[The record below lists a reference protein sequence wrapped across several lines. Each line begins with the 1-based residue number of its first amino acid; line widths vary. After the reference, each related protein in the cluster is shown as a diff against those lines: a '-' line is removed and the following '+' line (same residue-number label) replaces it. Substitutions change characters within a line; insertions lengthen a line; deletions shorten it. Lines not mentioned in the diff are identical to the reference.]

1 MIHFNEYPVHF
12 GPTLLTS
19 DSEINNPKSN
29 KLTLNSYLV
38 GGAVRDQLLN
48 RAVKDKDYLVVG
60 SSIEQMLNLG
70 FVQVG
75 KDFPVFLHPKTK
87 AEYALART
95 ERKQGQGYTGF
106 TCYFDPDV
114 TIEEDLKRRDL
125 TVNAMAMDD
134 DGQIIDPYNGQK
146 DLTDR
151 ILRHVS
157 DAFIEDPLRVLR
169 VARFAARYHKYGFTI
184 ADETLAL
191 MQTISQSGELKSLT
205 PERVWQEM
213 QLSLADGGAN
223 SDINSGNPEVFF
235 QVLQQCGALEE
246 LWPELAVLWGIPNPA
261 LWHPEI
267 CSGVHTMMVLQ
278 QSVLLTQ
285 AFFEDSAEGSVD
297 DKSDNKSDSKTAIR
311 FAALCHDLG
320 KGITSDH
327 LWPSHKGHEKAG
339 LPLVE
344 KICKQLKVPSHYKQ
358 LALKVCE
365 FHLHCHKAFELKAST
380 ILKMF
385 DQLDI
390 WRKPQEFD
398 YFLIA
403 CKSDFLGRLGFENRP
418 YPQEQY
424 LQAAAKAAREVTA
437 KSFVEQG
444 LKGLAIKEAM
454 AEARLKVILE
464 IKAEYEHLDPSQN

>member
-1 MIHFNEYPVHF
+1 MSSRN
-12 GPTLLTS
+12 
-19 DSEINNPKSN
+19 SEIQHSQHSQ
-29 KLTLNSYLV
+29 LNTYLV
-38 GGAVRDQLLN
+38 GGAVRDKLLN
-48 RAVKDKDYLVVG
+48 RPVKDKDYLVVG
-60 SSIEQMLNLG
+60 ASVEQMKALG
-70 FVQVG
+70 YQQVG

-95 ERKQGQGYTGF
+95 ERKEGQGYTGF
-106 TCYFDPDV
+106 SCYFAPDV

-125 TVNAMAMDD
+125 TVNAMAMTD
-134 DGQIIDPYNGQK
+134 DGEIIDPYHGQK
-146 DLTDR
+146 DLNDR

-191 MQTISQSGELKSLT
+191 MQEISASGELKSLT

-213 QLSLADGGAN
+213 QLSLADGGAS
-223 SDINSGNPEVFF
+223 SDTNSGTHSGSPEVFF
-235 QVLQQCGALEE
+235 QVLKQCNALEE

-267 CSGVHTMMVLQ
+267 CSGIHTMMVLQ

-285 AFFEDSAEGSVD
+285 AFFKDKGD
-297 DKSDNKSDSKTAIR
+297 DKNDYKTAVR

-320 KGITSDH
+320 KGITSDK

-344 KICKQLKVPSHYKQ
+344 KICLQLKVPTHYKQ

-380 ILKMF
+380 LLKMF
-385 DQLDI
+385 NQLDI
-390 WRKPQEFD
+390 WRKPEEFD
-398 YFLIA
+398 HFLMA
-403 CKSDFLGRLGFENRP
+403 CKADFLGRLGFENRP

-424 LQAAAKAAREVTA
+424 LQAAVEAARAVTA
-437 KSFVEQG
+437 KAFVEQG
-444 LKGLAIKEAM
+444 LQGIAIKEAM
-454 AEARLKVILE
+454 EKARLHAIVAV
-464 IKAEYEHLDPSQN
+464 KADCAHLNPNP

>member
-1 MIHFNEYPVHF
+1 MVNLLLLISTLGFNLPASSSLKNSTE
-12 GPTLLTS
+12 
-19 DSEINNPKSN
+19 
-29 KLTLNSYLV
+29 LNSYLV

-60 SSIEQMLNLG
+60 SSVEQMLSLG
-70 FVQVG
+70 YQQVG
-75 KDFPVFLHPKTK
+75 KDFPVFLHPQTK

-106 TCYFDPDV
+106 CCYFAPDV
-114 TIEEDLKRRDL
+114 TIEQDLQRRDL
-125 TVNAMAMDD
+125 TINAMAMDD
-134 DGQIIDPYNGQK
+134 DGNIIDPYHGQQ
-146 DLTDR
+146 DLNDR

-184 ADETLAL
+184 ATETLVL
-191 MQTISQSGELKSLT
+191 MQDISQSGELNSLT

-223 SDINSGNPEVFF
+223 TNSGNPEVFF
-235 QVLQQCGALEE
+235 QVLHQCNALEE

-267 CSGVHTMMVLQ
+267 CSGIHTMMVLQ
-278 QSVLLTQ
+278 QAVLLTQ
-285 AFFEDSAEGSVD
+285 VMPDAQAD
-297 DKSDNKSDSKTAIR
+297 DKTAIR

-320 KGITSDH
+320 KGITPDH
-327 LWPSHKGHEKAG
+327 LWPSHKGHEKSG

-344 KICKQLKVPSHYKQ
+344 KICQQLKVPNHYKQ

-380 ILKMF
+380 LLKMF
-385 DQLDI
+385 NQLDI
-390 WRKPQEFD
+390 WRKPAEFD
-398 YFLIA
+398 YFLMA

-424 LQAAAKAAREVTA
+424 LQAAAKAAKEVTA

-454 AEARLKVILE
+454 ANSRLNAITLV
-464 IKAEYEHLDPSQN
+464 KAEYAYLDPTPRKEISLGKEKLQSNQT

>member
-1 MIHFNEYPVHF
+1 M
-12 GPTLLTS
+12 LTS
-19 DSEINNPKSN
+19 KPEIKNSQ
-29 KLTLNSYLV
+29 LNSYLV
-38 GGAVRDQLLN
+38 GGAVRDKLLN
-48 RAVKDKDYLVVG
+48 RPIKDEDYLVVG
-60 SSIEQMLNLG
+60 ASVEQMIKLG
-70 FVQVG
+70 YHQVG

-106 TCYFDPDV
+106 SCYFAPDV
-114 TIEEDLKRRDL
+114 TIEQDLLRRDL
-125 TVNAMAMDD
+125 TVNAMAMDQN
-134 DGQIIDPYNGQK
+134 GKIIDPYNGQN
-146 DLTDR
+146 DLNAR

-184 ADETLAL
+184 ADETLNL
-191 MQTISQSGELKSLT
+191 MQEISASGELKCLT

-235 QVLQQCGALEE
+235 EVLQQCNALEE
-246 LWPELAVLWGIPNPA
+246 LWPELAILWGIPNPA

-267 CSGVHTMMVLQ
+267 CSGIHTMMVLQ
-278 QSVLLTQ
+278 QAVLLTQ
-285 AFFEDSAEGSVD
+285 AIPVE
-297 DKSDNKSDSKTAIR
+297 KSDHRTAVR

-320 KGITSDH
+320 KGITPDK
-327 LWPSHKGHEKAG
+327 LWPSHKGHEKSG

-344 KICKQLKVPSHYKQ
+344 RICRQLKIPSHYKQ

-380 ILKMF
+380 LLKMF
-385 DQLDI
+385 NQLDI
-390 WRKPQEFD
+390 WRKPEEFD
-398 YFLIA
+398 LFLMA
-403 CKSDFLGRLGFENRP
+403 CKSDFLGRLGFENRI

-424 LQAAAKAAREVTA
+424 LQAAVKAAKEVTA
-437 KSFVEQG
+437 QAFVAQG
-444 LKGLAIKEAM
+444 LQGLAIKEAM
-454 AEARLKVILE
+454 AKERLNVIIK
-464 IKAEYEHLDPSQN
+464 IKADFAHLNPAPQ

>member
-1 MIHFNEYPVHF
+1 MV
-12 GPTLLTS
+12 TS
-19 DSEINNPKSN
+19 NPEIKNSQ
-29 KLTLNSYLV
+29 LNTYLV
-38 GGAVRDQLLN
+38 GGAVRDKLLN
-48 RAVKDKDYLVVG
+48 RPVKDKDFLVVG
-60 SSIEQMLNLG
+60 ASVEQMLALG
-70 FVQVG
+70 YQQVG

-106 TCYFDPDV
+106 SCYFASDV

-125 TVNAMAMDD
+125 TVNAMAMHDNGD
-134 DGQIIDPYNGQK
+134 IIDPYNGQK
-146 DLTDR
+146 DLNDR

-157 DAFIEDPLRVLR
+157 DAFVEDPLRVLR

-184 ADETLAL
+184 AEETLAL
-191 MQTISQSGELKSLT
+191 MQKISSSGELTSLT

-223 SDINSGNPEVFF
+223 SDIHSGNPEVFF
-235 QVLQQCGALEE
+235 QVLQQCGALAV

-267 CSGVHTMMVLQ
+267 CSGIHTMMVLQ
-278 QSVLLTQ
+278 QAVLQTQ
-285 AFFEDSAEGSVD
+285 TMPEEQ
-297 DKSDNKSDSKTAIR
+297 SDNKTAIR

-320 KGITSDH
+320 KGVTSDA
-327 LWPSHKGHEKAG
+327 LWPSHKGHEKSG

-344 KICKQLKVPSHYKQ
+344 KIAKQLKVPSHYKQ

-380 ILKMF
+380 LLKMF
-385 DQLDI
+385 NQLDI
-390 WRKPQEFD
+390 WRKPEEFD
-398 YFLIA
+398 HFLMA
-403 CKSDFLGRLGFENRP
+403 CKSDFLGRLGFENRA

-424 LQAAAKAAREVTA
+424 LQAAVKASRSITA
-437 KSFVEQG
+437 KRFVEQG
-444 LKGLAIKEAM
+444 LQGPAIKEAM
-454 AEARLKVILE
+454 AIARLKAIVQ
-464 IKAEYEHLDPSQN
+464 IKAEYAHLTPAPR